1 MQTKLKYL
9 LVSFILLLTLSVSAQ
24 PSNDK
29 FIVVLDPGHGG
40 KDPGRPTKFDSEK
53 KIALNIALKIG
64 EMLEKNNDIK
74 VIYTRKKDVFVDLHE
89 RGAIA
94 NRADA
99 DLFVSIHCNA
109 HDTQAY
115 GAETWV
121 LGTKRGE
128 TNFNV
133 AKAENEVILLEDDYE
148 KHYEGYD
155 PNAPESIIGLMLMNE
170 DYLDQS
176 ILLATYIQNNF
187 TNKLKRK
194 NRGVKQEGFI
204 VLHQTYMPSVLVETG
219 FITNLSEGKYLS
231 SDKGQTEMA
240 TSIKD
245 AILKYKNSLNGV
257 DDDLIIGTSGEV
269 YSNNSD
275 SEVYPDITFKV
286 QIAASTRKL
295 ETKPYNFK
303 GLSDISREQINGIY
317 KYYYGSTSNYNTI
330 KAQRLEA
337 LEKGYSTCFIV
348 AIKNGEQIPL
358 SDALKS
364 SSN

>member
-9 LVSFILLLTLSVSAQ
+9 LVSFILLLTLAVYPQSSK
-24 PSNDK
+24 DK
-29 FIVVLDPGHGG
+29 FIVVLDAGHGG
-40 KDPGRPTKFDSEK
+40 HDPGKNTKNYKEK
-53 KIALNIALKIG
+53 HIALNIALKIG
-64 EMLEKNNDIK
+64 SMLEQEKDIK
-74 VIYTRKKDVFVDLHE
+74 VIYTRKKDVFVELHE

-109 HDTQAY
+109 HDSQAY
-115 GAETWV
+115 GSETWV
-121 LGTKRGE
+121 LGTKRSE

-155 PNAPESIIGLMLMNE
+155 PNAPESIIGLMLMSE

-176 ILLATYIQNNF
+176 ILLASYVQNNF
-187 TNKLKRK
+187 ENKLKRK
-194 NRGVKQEGFI
+194 NRGVKQEAFI
-204 VLHQTYMPSVLVETG
+204 VLHQTYMPSVLIETG

-240 TSIKD
+240 TSIKE
-245 AILKYKNSLNGV
+245 AILKYRNSLNGT
-257 DDDLIIGTSGEV
+257 DDNLIIGNSGKV
-269 YSNNSD
+269 YSNSSD

-303 GLSDISREQINGIY
+303 GLSDISREQVNGVY

-330 KAQRLEA
+330 KAQKLEA

-348 AIKNGEQIPL
+348 AIKNGEQVPL
-358 SDALKS
+358 SEALK
-364 SSN
+364 N